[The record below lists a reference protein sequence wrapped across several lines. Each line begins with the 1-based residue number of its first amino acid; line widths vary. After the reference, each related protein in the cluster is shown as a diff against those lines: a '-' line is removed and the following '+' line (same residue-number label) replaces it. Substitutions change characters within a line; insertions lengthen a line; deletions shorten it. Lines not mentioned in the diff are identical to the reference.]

1 MYTLHSVRAT
11 FDYMNFDFN
20 RFSSTLDNARKKSK
34 KRTYCCCMPNCNET
48 ALYHS
53 HIIPQSTLK
62 KYICDN
68 KNRVIQCQIDE
79 IHPMSILDTGEIPLE
94 KIDSIGISNAMSMP
108 LFCSKHDN
116 DLFYRYE
123 KDADSAAPSEA
134 RFQILQALRA
144 TCALKYRDTR
154 MLVQNEIKTTSD
166 DFYTG
171 GVYEIERQVY
181 EYLVQRDDSTI
192 SSLCQSLDSNDFS
205 SYEFICIELE
215 LLKLAICDVYI
226 DDSCLE
232 DEENTNPLDALFINC
247 IPKDNHSYLTLGYD
261 RRYVSDKQKEMIAR
275 WKAALDDGVNIRTIY
290 DILCHCG
297 NNWCVSPDCDNR
309 IIEYIQA
316 HYSEDRAKAIL
327 DSKM

>member
-1 MYTLHSVRAT
+1 MYTLHSVRT
-11 FDYMNFDFN
+11 SFDYMNFDFN
-20 RFSSTLDNARKKSK
+20 RFSSILDDARKKSN
-34 KRTYCCCMPNCNET
+34 KRTYCCCMPNCNEN
-48 ALYHS
+48 ALSHS

-79 IHPMSILDTGEIPLE
+79 IHPMSILKTEEMPLE

-108 LFCSKHDN
+108 LFCKKHDN
-116 DLFYRYE
+116 DLFCRYE
-123 KDADSAAPSEA
+123 KDADNAAPNEA
-134 RFQILQALRA
+134 RFQTLQALRA
-144 TCALKYRDTR
+144 ICALKYRDTK
-154 MLVQNEIKTTSD
+154 MLVQNEIKSTSD
-166 DFYTG
+166 DFYIG

-215 LLKLAICDVYI
+215 LIKLAICDVYI

-232 DEENTNPLDALFINC
+232 DEESTGPLNALFINC

-261 RRYVSDKQKEMIAR
+261 KRYVSDKQKEMIVK
-275 WKAALDDGVNIRTIY
+275 WGSVLDKGVDIKTIY

-297 NNWCVSPDCDNR
+297 NNWCISPDCDNR
-309 IIEYIQA
+309 IIEYIKT
-316 HYSEDRAKAIL
+316 HYSEDRMEVIL
-327 DSKM
+327 Q